1 MMRQTFPPPRNPMAP
16 LFQRAAESLTTSLTI
31 HSAHY
36 YQCTGRHFLNFL
48 DARHPR
54 VRSLGQLR
62 RDPHI
67 LDWFTLLRSRQPAL
81 AKMTYSHYVIRLRR
95 ILEELAWTQGI
106 PLLTHLIRA
115 DDIPRPDGC
124 LPRPLTA
131 EQDQLIQDEL
141 LRRDDLI
148 TNALLL
154 LRHTGMRI
162 GECLDLPLDC
172 LRCIGQDQWAVHV
185 PLGKLRTE
193 RLVPVDAFVCGIVH
207 RLRLLRPQKAVAA
220 DGFLLARPRGR
231 ARLGYELRIALHE
244 ITADV
249 GIRSRIVPHQ
259 FRHSFATEM
268 LRAGVSL
275 PVLMKLLGHKTPKM
289 TLRYLEVSL
298 SDVQREFQLAQLHPR
313 HLAPAPKTSSATSA
327 APNLSGLLDSIQVAQ
342 HVLEMFRR
350 TLPDGAPRRLLER
363 LANRLTKIA
372 SAARTIDHQ

>member
-1 MMRQTFPPPRNPMAP
+1 MAP
-16 LFQRAAESLTTSLTI
+16 LFQRAAESLTTSLTS

-36 YQCTGRHFLNFL
+36 YLCTGRHFLNYL
-48 DARHPR
+48 DAQHPR
-54 VRSLGQLR
+54 VHSLGQLR

-67 LDWFTLLRSRQPAL
+67 LDWLTLLRSRQPAL
-81 AKMTYSHYVIRLRR
+81 AKLTYSHYVIRLRR
-95 ILEELAWTQGI
+95 ILEELAWTEEI
-106 PLLTHLIRA
+106 PRLTRLIRA
-115 DDIPRPDGC
+115 DDIPRPDAC

-131 EQDQLIQDEL
+131 EQDQLVQQEL
-141 LRRDDLI
+141 LRRDDLV

-193 RLVPVDAFVCGIVH
+193 RLVPVDAFVCGLVH
-207 RLRLLRPQKAVAA
+207 RLQLLRSQDSRAA
-220 DGFLLARPRGR
+220 DGFLLARPHGR
-231 ARLGYELRIALHE
+231 NRLGYELRMALHE
-244 ITADV
+244 IAAAA
-249 GIRSRIVPHQ
+249 GIRTRIVPHQ

-275 PVLMKLLGHKTPKM
+275 PVLMKLLGHKSPKM

-298 SDVQREFQLAQLHPR
+298 SDVQREFQLAQLQPR
-313 HLAPAPKTSSATSA
+313 HLAPVPKAPSAIHA
-327 APNLSGLLDSIQVAQ
+327 ANLSGLLDSLRFAQ

-350 TLPDGAPRRLLER
+350 ALPDGPHCRLLER
-363 LANRLTKIA
+363 LANRLTKIV
-372 SAARTIDHQ
+372 SEARTIDHP

>member
-1 MMRQTFPPPRNPMAP
+1 MMRQTFPPPRNPMAA
-16 LFQRAAESLTTSLTI
+16 LFQRAAESLTTSLTV

-48 DARHPR
+48 DAHHPR
-54 VRSLGQLR
+54 VRSLEQLR

-81 AKMTYSHYVIRLRR
+81 AKLTYSHYVIRLRR

-106 PLLTHLIRA
+106 PLLTRLVRA

-131 EQDQLIQDEL
+131 EQDQLIQQEL
-141 LRRDDLI
+141 LRRDDRI
-148 TNALLL
+148 SNALLL

-172 LRCIGQDQWAVHV
+172 LRGVGQDQWAVHV

-193 RLVPVDAFVCGIVH
+193 RLVPIDAFVCGVVH
-207 RLRLLRPQKAVAA
+207 RLQLLRSQDAPAV
-220 DGFLLARPRGR
+220 DRFLLARLRGR
-231 ARLGYELRIALHE
+231 ARLGSDLRIALHE
-244 ITADV
+244 IAAAV
-249 GIRSRIVPHQ
+249 GIRTRIVPHQ

-298 SDVQREFQLAQLHPR
+298 ADVQREFQLAQLNPR
-313 HLAPAPKTSSATSA
+313 HLAPVPRTASPTRA
-327 APNLSGLLDSIQVAQ
+327 ADLSGLLDSLKVAQ
-342 HVLEMFRR
+342 HILEMFRR
-350 TLPDGAPRRLLER
+350 TLADGPKRRLLDR
-363 LANRLTKIA
+363 LANRLTKMVSEA
-372 SAARTIDHQ
+372 QTVDHS

>member
-1 MMRQTFPPPRNPMAP
+1 MTRQTFPPSRNPMAP
-16 LFQRAAESLTTSLTI
+16 LFQKAAESLTTSLTV

-48 DARHPR
+48 DAEHPR

-81 AKMTYSHYVIRLRR
+81 AKLTYSHYVIRLRR

-106 PLLTHLIRA
+106 PLLTRLIRA

-141 LRRDDLI
+141 LRRDDWI
-148 TNALLL
+148 SNALLL

-172 LRCIGQDQWAVHV
+172 LRCIGQDQWAIHV

-193 RLVPVDAFVCGIVH
+193 RLVPLDALVCGIVH
-207 RLRLLRPQKAVAA
+207 RLRLLRSQDALAA

-231 ARLGYELRIALHE
+231 SRLGYELRIALHE
-244 ITADV
+244 IAADI

-313 HLAPAPKTSSATSA
+313 HLAPAPKTSPATSVA
-327 APNLSGLLDSIQVAQ
+327 ANLSGLLDSIQVAQ

-350 TLPDGAPRRLLER
+350 TLSDGAPRRLLER

-372 SAARTIDHQ
+372 SEVRKIDHQ

>member
-1 MMRQTFPPPRNPMAP
+1 MMRQTFPVPRNPMAP

-48 DARHPR
+48 DAEHPR

-81 AKMTYSHYVIRLRR
+81 AKLTYSHYVIRLRR
-95 ILEELAWTQGI
+95 ILEELAWTQEI
-106 PLLTHLIRA
+106 PLLTRLIRA

-131 EQDQLIQDEL
+131 EQDQLIQHEL

-148 TNALLL
+148 SNALLL

-193 RLVPVDAFVCGIVH
+193 RLVPVDDFVCGIVH
-207 RLRLLRPQKAVAA
+207 RLRLLRSQNALAA
-220 DGFLLARPRGR
+220 DGLLLARPRGR
-231 ARLGYELRIALHE
+231 ARLGYEVRIALHE
-244 ITADV
+244 IAADV

-313 HLAPAPKTSSATSA
+313 HLAPASKTSSATSA
-327 APNLSGLLDSIQVAQ
+327 AANLSGLLDSIQVAQ
-342 HVLEMFRR
+342 HMLEMFRR

-372 SAARTIDHQ
+372 SEARTIDHQ

>member
-1 MMRQTFPPPRNPMAP
+1 MAP
-16 LFQRAAESLTTSLTI
+16 LFQRAAESLTTSLTV

-36 YQCTGRHFLNFL
+36 YQCTGWHFLNFL
-48 DARHPR
+48 DAHHPR
-54 VRSLGQLR
+54 VRSLEQLR

-81 AKMTYSHYVIRLRR
+81 AKLTYSHYVIRLRR

-106 PLLTHLIRA
+106 PLLTRLVRA
-115 DDIPRPDGC
+115 DDIPRPDVC

-131 EQDQLIQDEL
+131 EQDQLIQQEL
-141 LRRDDLI
+141 LRRDDRI
-148 TNALLL
+148 SNALLL

-172 LRCIGQDQWAVHV
+172 LRSIGQDQWAVHV

-193 RLVPVDAFVCGIVH
+193 RLVPVDAFVCGVVH
-207 RLRLLRPQKAVAA
+207 RLQLLSSQAPAA
-220 DGFLLARPRGR
+220 GHFLLARPRGR
-231 ARLGYELRIALHE
+231 ARLGYDLRIALHE
-244 ITADV
+244 IAAAV
-249 GIRSRIVPHQ
+249 GIRTRIVPHQ

-298 SDVQREFQLAQLHPR
+298 ADVQREFQLAQLNPR
-313 HLAPAPKTSSATSA
+313 HLAPVPKTSSPIRA
-327 APNLSGLLDSIQVAQ
+327 ADLPGLLDSLKVAQ

-350 TLPDGAPRRLLER
+350 TLADGPKRRLLDR
-363 LANRLTKIA
+363 LANRLTKMV
-372 SAARTIDHQ
+372 SEARTIDHP